1 MDAILP
7 NLTVLL
13 LIIARVSA
21 FFVVLP
27 LFSHRTIPATHRI
40 AFAVVL
46 SWMMYYTLDIEPF
59 EINGDYILLIIK
71 EVIFGLFIGLLAY
84 IIMSAIQIAG
94 GFIDFQMGFAMANV
108 IDPQTGAQSP
118 LIGQFLNTLA
128 LLLLLALNGHHLLL
142 DGIFYSYQFMPMEM
156 VWPAF
161 GQENYVEFI
170 MKTFAGV
177 FAVAFQMS
185 IPIVATIFL
194 VDIALGI
201 TARTVP
207 QLNIFVIGFPIKI
220 AVGFLV
226 LLVMMGV
233 LMAVVQQLFEIL
245 VVAMRDLMIILGGG

>member
-1 MDAILP
+1 MDEILP
-7 NLTVLL
+7 NLTVFL
-13 LIIARVSA
+13 LIVARVTA

-27 LFSHRTIPATHRI
+27 LFSHRTIPASHRI

-46 SWMMYYTLDIEPF
+46 SWMMYYTLDVEPF
-59 EINGDYILLIIK
+59 EINGDYILFIIK
-71 EVIFGLFIGLLAY
+71 EVISGLFIGLLAY
-84 IIMSAIQIAG
+84 IIMSAVQIAG

-185 IPIVATIFL
+185 IPIVATLFL
-194 VDIALGI
+194 VDVALGI

-207 QLNIFVIGFPIKI
+207 QLNIFVIGYPIKI
-220 AVGFLV
+220 GVGFLV
-226 LLVMMGV
+226 LLVMMAV
-233 LMAVVQQLFEIL
+233 LMAVIQKMFEIL
-245 VVAMRDLMIILGGG
+245 VIAMRDLMIILGGG

>member
-1 MDAILP
+1 MDTILP
-7 NLTVLL
+7 NLTVFL
-13 LIIARVSA
+13 LIVARVSA

-27 LFSHRTIPATHRI
+27 LFSHRTIPASHRI
-40 AFAVVL
+40 GFAVVL
-46 SWMMYYTLDIEPF
+46 SWMMYYTLDVEPF
-59 EINGDYILLIIK
+59 EINGDYILLIMK
-71 EVIFGLFIGLLAY
+71 EVILGLFIGLLAY
-84 IIMSAIQIAG
+84 IIMSAVQIAG

-156 VWPAF
+156 TWPAF

-185 IPIVATIFL
+185 IPIVATLFL

-207 QLNIFVIGFPIKI
+207 QLNIFVIGYPIKI

-233 LMAVVQQLFEIL
+233 LMAVVQKMFEIL
-245 VVAMRDLMIILGGG
+245 IVAMRDLMIILGGG

>member
-7 NLTVLL
+7 SLTVLL

-21 FFVVLP
+21 FFIVLP

-40 AFAVVL
+40 AFAVIL
-46 SWMMYYTLDIEPF
+46 SWMMYYTLEVEPF

-71 EVIFGLFIGLLAY
+71 EVILGLFIGLLAY
-84 IIMSAIQIAG
+84 IIMSAVQIAG

-108 IDPQTGAQSP
+108 IDPQTGAQTP

-161 GQENYVEFI
+161 GQENYVVFI

-233 LMAVVQQLFEIL
+233 LMAVVQQLFEIM

>member
-13 LIIARVSA
+13 LIIARVTA

-46 SWMMYYTLDIEPF
+46 SWMMYYTMDVEPF

-118 LIGQFLNTLA
+118 LVGQFLNTLA

-156 VWPAF
+156 IWPAF

-185 IPIVATIFL
+185 IPIVATLFL

-207 QLNIFVIGFPIKI
+207 QLNIFVIGYPIKI
-220 AVGFLV
+220 GVGFLV

-233 LMAVVQQLFEIL
+233 LMAVVQKMFEIL
-245 VVAMRDLMIILGGG
+245 VIAMRDLMIILGGG

>member
-1 MDAILP
+1 MDELIP
-7 NLTVLL
+7 KLTVLL

-21 FFVVLP
+21 FFVTLP

-46 SWMMYYTLDIEPF
+46 SWMMYYTMDVAPF
-59 EINGDYILLIIK
+59 EINGDYIILIIK
-71 EVIFGLFIGLLAY
+71 EVMVGLFIGLLAY

-94 GFIDFQMGFAMANV
+94 GFIDFQMGFAIANV

-142 DGIFYSYQFMPMEM
+142 DGIFYSYQFIPMEM
-156 VWPAF
+156 TLLAF
-161 GQENYVEFI
+161 GQENYAEFI

-185 IPIVATIFL
+185 IPIVATLFL

-207 QLNIFVIGFPIKI
+207 QLNIFVVGFPIKI
-220 AVGFLV
+220 GVSFLV

-233 LMAVVQQLFEIL
+233 LMAVVQKMFEIM
-245 VVAMRDLMIILGGG
+245 VIGMRDLMIILGGG

>member
-1 MDAILP
+1 MDTILP
-7 NLTVLL
+7 NLTVFL
-13 LIIARVSA
+13 LIVARVSA

-27 LFSHRTIPATHRI
+27 LFSHRTIPASHRI
-40 AFAVVL
+40 GFAIVL
-46 SWMMYYTLDIEPF
+46 SWMMYYTLDVEPF
-59 EINGDYILLIIK
+59 EINGDYILLIMK
-71 EVIFGLFIGLLAY
+71 EVILGLFIGLLAY
-84 IIMSAIQIAG
+84 IIMSAVQIAG

-156 VWPAF
+156 TWPAF

-185 IPIVATIFL
+185 IPIVATLFL

-207 QLNIFVIGFPIKI
+207 QLNIFVIGYPIKI
-220 AVGFLV
+220 GVGFLV

-233 LMAVVQQLFEIL
+233 LMAVVQKMFEIL
-245 VVAMRDLMIILGGG
+245 IVAMRDLMIILGGG

>member
-1 MDAILP
+1 MDAIFP
-7 NLTVLL
+7 SLTVFL
-13 LIIARVSA
+13 LIVARVTA

-40 AFAVVL
+40 AFAVIL
-46 SWMMYYTLDIEPF
+46 SWMMYYTLDVEPF

-84 IIMSAIQIAG
+84 IIMSAVQIAG

-118 LIGQFLNTLA
+118 LVGQFLNTLA

-142 DGIFYSYQFMPMEM
+142 DGVFYSYQFMPMEM

-185 IPIVATIFL
+185 IPIVASLFL
-194 VDIALGI
+194 VDVALGI

-207 QLNIFVIGFPIKI
+207 QLNIFVIGYPIKI
-220 AVGFLV
+220 GVGFLV

-233 LMAVVQQLFEIL
+233 LMAVVQKMFEIL

>member
-1 MDAILP
+1 MEEIIP
-7 NLTVLL
+7 TLTVLL

-21 FFVVLP
+21 FMITLP
-27 LFSHRTIPATHRI
+27 LFSHRTIPATHKI
-40 AFAVVL
+40 AFAVIL
-46 SWMMYYTLDIEPF
+46 SWMMYYTMDVSPF
-59 EINGDYILLIIK
+59 EINGEYILLIIK
-71 EVIFGLFIGLLAY
+71 EVMVGLFVGLLAY
-84 IIMSAIQIAG
+84 IILSAIQIAG
-94 GFIDFQMGFAMANV
+94 GFIDFQMGFAIANV

-118 LIGQFLNTLA
+118 LIGQFLNIIA

-142 DGIFYSYQFMPMEM
+142 DGIFYSYQFIPMETT
-156 VWPAF
+156 WLAF

-185 IPIVATIFL
+185 IPIVATLFL

-207 QLNIFVIGFPIKI
+207 QLNIFVVGFPIKI
-220 AVGFLV
+220 GVTFIV

-233 LMAVVQQLFEIL
+233 LLAVMQKVFEMMII
-245 VVAMRDLMIILGGG
+245 AMRDLMIILGGG

>member
-1 MDAILP
+1 MDTILP
-7 NLTVLL
+7 NLTVFL
-13 LIIARVSA
+13 LIVARVSA

-27 LFSHRTIPATHRI
+27 LFSHRTIPASHRI
-40 AFAVVL
+40 GFAIVL
-46 SWMMYYTLDIEPF
+46 SWMMYYTFDVEPF
-59 EINGDYILLIIK
+59 EINGDYILLIMK
-71 EVIFGLFIGLLAY
+71 EVILGLFIGLLAY
-84 IIMSAIQIAG
+84 IIMSAVQIAG

-156 VWPAF
+156 TWPAF

-185 IPIVATIFL
+185 IPIVATLFL

-207 QLNIFVIGFPIKI
+207 QLNIFVIGYPIKI
-220 AVGFLV
+220 GVGFLV

-233 LMAVVQQLFEIL
+233 LMAVVQKMFEIL
-245 VVAMRDLMIILGGG
+245 IVAMRDLMIILGGG

>member
-1 MDAILP
+1 MDAIFP
-7 NLTVLL
+7 SLTVFL
-13 LIIARVSA
+13 LIIARVTA

-46 SWMMYYTLDIEPF
+46 SWMMYYTLDVEPF

-84 IIMSAIQIAG
+84 IIMSAVQIAG

-108 IDPQTGAQSP
+108 IDPQTGSQSP
-118 LIGQFLNTLA
+118 LVGQFLNTLA

-142 DGIFYSYQFMPMEM
+142 DGVFYSYQFMPMEM

-185 IPIVATIFL
+185 IPIVASLFL
-194 VDIALGI
+194 VDVALGI

-207 QLNIFVIGFPIKI
+207 QLNIFVIGYPIKI
-220 AVGFLV
+220 GVGFLV

-233 LMAVVQQLFEIL
+233 LMAVVQKMFEIL

>member
-7 NLTVLL
+7 SLTVLL

-46 SWMMYYTLDIEPF
+46 SWMIYYTLDVEPF

>member
-1 MDAILP
+1 MEQIIP
-7 NLTVLL
+7 SLTVLL

-21 FFVVLP
+21 FFVILP
-27 LFSHRTIPATHRI
+27 LFSHRTVPASHRI
-40 AFAVVL
+40 AFAVIL
-46 SWMMYYTLDIEPF
+46 SWMMYYTMDVEPF
-59 EINGDYILLIIK
+59 EVNGDYILLIIK
-71 EVIFGLFIGLLAY
+71 EVMVGLFIGLLAF
-84 IIMSAIQIAG
+84 IIMSAVQIAG
-94 GFIDFQMGFAMANV
+94 GFIDFQMGFAIANV

-142 DGIFYSYQFMPMEM
+142 DGVFYSYQFIPMELP
-156 VWPAF
+156 WPAF

-170 MKTFAGV
+170 MKTFAGI

-185 IPIVATIFL
+185 IPIVATLFL

-207 QLNIFVIGFPIKI
+207 QLNIFVVGFPIKI
-220 AVGFLV
+220 GVSFLV

-233 LMAVVQQLFEIL
+233 LMAVVQEMFEMM
-245 VVAMRDLMIILGGG
+245 VVSMRDLMIILGGG

>member
-27 LFSHRTIPATHRI
+27 LFSHRTIPASHRI

-46 SWMMYYTLDIEPF
+46 SWMMYYTLDVEPF

>member
-1 MDAILP
+1 MDTILP
-7 NLTVLL
+7 SLTVLL
-13 LIIARVSA
+13 LIVARVSA

-27 LFSHRTIPATHRI
+27 LFSHRTIPASHRI

-46 SWMMYYTLDIEPF
+46 SWMMYYTLDVEPF

-84 IIMSAIQIAG
+84 IIMSAVQIAG

-108 IDPQTGAQSP
+108 IDPQTGTQSP

-156 VWPAF
+156 IWPAF

-170 MKTFAGV
+170 MNTFAGV

-226 LLVMMGV
+226 LVVMMGV
-233 LMAVVQQLFEIL
+233 LMAVVQEMFEIL
-245 VVAMRDLMIILGGG
+245 VIAMRDLMIILGGG

>member
-1 MDAILP
+1 MEEILP
-7 NLTVLL
+7 KLTVLL

-21 FFVVLP
+21 FFVILP
-27 LFSHRTIPATHRI
+27 LFSHRTIPAIHRI
-40 AFAVVL
+40 GFAVVI
-46 SWMMYYTLDIEPF
+46 SWMMYYTIDVEPF
-59 EINGDYILLIIK
+59 EVNGEYIFLIMK
-71 EVIFGLFIGLLAY
+71 EVIVGLFIGLLAY

-94 GFIDFQMGFAMANV
+94 GFIDFQMGFAIANV

-142 DGIFYSYQFMPMEM
+142 DGVFYSYQFIPME
-156 VWPAF
+156 VHLAAL

-185 IPIVATIFL
+185 IPVVATLFL

-207 QLNIFVIGFPIKI
+207 QLNIFVVGFPIKI
-220 AVGFLV
+220 GVSFLV

-233 LMAVVQQLFEIL
+233 LMALVQKMFEIM
-245 VVAMRDLMIILGGG
+245 VVSMRDLMIILGGG

>member
-1 MDAILP
+1 MDTILP
-7 NLTVLL
+7 NLTVFL
-13 LIIARVSA
+13 LIVARVSA

-27 LFSHRTIPATHRI
+27 LFSHRTIPASHRI
-40 AFAVVL
+40 GFAVVL
-46 SWMMYYTLDIEPF
+46 SWMMYYTLDVEPF
-59 EINGDYILLIIK
+59 EINGDYILLIMK
-71 EVIFGLFIGLLAY
+71 EVILGLFIGLLAY
-84 IIMSAIQIAG
+84 IIMSAVQIAG

-156 VWPAF
+156 TWPAF

-185 IPIVATIFL
+185 IPIVATLFL

-207 QLNIFVIGFPIKI
+207 QLNIFVIGYPIKI
-220 AVGFLV
+220 GVGFLV

-233 LMAVVQQLFEIL
+233 LMAVVQKMFEIL
-245 VVAMRDLMIILGGG
+245 IVAMRDLMIILGGG

>member
-46 SWMMYYTLDIEPF
+46 SWMMYYTLDVEPF

-71 EVIFGLFIGLLAY
+71 EVISGLFIGLLAY

-108 IDPQTGAQSP
+108 IDPQTGSQSP

-156 VWPAF
+156 IWPAF

-177 FAVAFQMS
+177 FAAAFQMS

-233 LMAVVQQLFEIL
+233 LMAVVQQLFETL